1 MPIITGTLGTLAGM
15 GAAASAAGSSAP
27 AWIAGISSLASAIG
41 GFFSSLWS
49 NKKNENLQ
57 REAWD
62 RQSLTSRVA
71 ELEKNGLNK
80 QLATGMNPNYSL
92 STSIKPPETD
102 FSQSM
107 GKALDALAAV
117 TQIDNMRISTENAIK
132 TGLNLDLE
140 HSMLSNKLDILKN
153 EKLVSDHD
161 TLFKLGR
168 NIPSDATNE
177 IRLLADAIDYIG
189 IDQRGKALVDLLP
202 WPLNKG
208 ARKLLDL
215 QNGLSEDKPKNFNDS
230 TYQDSFSDTSNL
242 YTYNGRDY
250 QVFYDEN
257 DEAYILLPNGRGYR
271 RYYPR

>member
-1 MPIITGTLGTLAGM
+1 MPIVAGTLGTLAGM

-62 RQSLTSRVA
+62 RQSITSRVA

-92 STSIKPPETD
+92 STSIKPPDTD

-117 TQIDNMRISTENAIK
+117 TQIENLRTSTENAIK
-132 TGLNLDLE
+132 TGMNLDLE
-140 HSMLSNKLDILKN
+140 HSMLSRKLDILEN
-153 EKLVSDHD
+153 ERKVSDHD
-161 TLFKLGR
+161 TFFKLGR

-189 IDQRGKALVDLLP
+189 VDQRGKALVDLLP

-208 ARKLLDL
+208 ARKLL
-215 QNGLSEDKPKNFNDS
+215 GLTEAPGGKLNDPN
-230 TYQDSFSDTSNL
+230 YQDSYSDTSNL

-250 QVFYDEN
+250 QIFYDDN
-257 DEAYILLPNGRGYR
+257 DEAYILLPNGKGYR

>member
-1 MPIITGTLGTLAGM
+1 MPIVTGTLGTLAGM

-27 AWIAGISSLASAIG
+27 AWIAGLSSLASAIG
-41 GFFSSLWS
+41 GFFSSIWS
-49 NKKNENLQ
+49 NHKNESLQ
-57 REAWD
+57 REAWN
-62 RQSLTSRVA
+62 RQSITSRVA

-117 TQIDNMRISTENAIK
+117 TQIENLRTSTDNAIK

-140 HSMLSNKLDILKN
+140 HSMLSKKLDILEN

-161 TLFKLGR
+161 TFFKLGR

-208 ARKLLDL
+208 ARRLLIGAVEGPSGKL
-215 QNGLSEDKPKNFNDS
+215 NDPN
-230 TYQDSFSDTSNL
+230 YQDSYSDTSNL

-250 QVFYDEN
+250 QLFYDDN
-257 DEAYILLPNGRGYR
+257 DEPYILLPNGKGYR